1 VPKAQAIWRWPAPP
15 WHGPLANE
23 RRRIGD
29 ELLTAPFPVLL
40 APRNVC
46 PAILLGPGA
55 FTNNGSRCVAMLG
68 AEVRRGTTSVAG
80 AAPYDLNS

>member
-1 VPKAQAIWRWPAPP
+1 VPKAHAMSRWHAPP

-23 RRRIGD
+23 RGRIGD
-29 ELLTAPFPVLL
+29 ELLTVPFPAHL

-68 AEVRRGTTSVAG
+68 TEVGRGTSSVAG
-80 AAPYDLNS
+80 ATPYHLNS